1 MHACKK
7 AWLLRLH
14 VRQWLTGSDGCYLS
28 CFIRPLCDI
37 PCHARFDGFSGS
49 ADYHI
54 DATSLTDVK
63 LLASSLGGVQWVV
76 SSPPYAH
83 ALECVQ
89 NAVAVASVG
98 VAMKLSIAFLE
109 PVQARASWLEANP
122 PSKIL
127 FLSRQLY
134 GNRSLRVGE
143 CWCVWL
149 LKEKNDSKAV
159 SFHGKKHT

>member
-1 MHACKK
+1 M
-7 AWLLRLH
+7 
-14 VRQWLTGSDGCYLS
+14 
-28 CFIRPLCDI
+28 LCSL
-37 PCHARFDGFSGS
+37 ARNGFSGS
-49 ADYHI
+49 ADYHM
-54 DATSLTDVK
+54 DATSLIEMER
-63 LLASSLGGVQWVV
+63 LAKDLGGVQWVI

-89 NAVAVASVG
+89 NAVAVASIG
-98 VAMKLSIAFLE
+98 VAMKLSLAFLE

-149 LKEKNDSKAV
+149 LQEANNSKAV
-159 SFHGKKHT
+159 SFHGKKHATNTSSVTSNSLTAT